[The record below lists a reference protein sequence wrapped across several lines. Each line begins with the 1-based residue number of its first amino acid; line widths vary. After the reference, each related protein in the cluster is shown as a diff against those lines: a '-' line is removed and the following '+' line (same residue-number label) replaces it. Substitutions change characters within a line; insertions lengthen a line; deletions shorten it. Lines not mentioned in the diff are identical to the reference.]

1 MLSYYH
7 SACVLDCLDCIR
19 GAWQQMEKNHL
30 GPASE
35 QAFPGTDYFSRSF
48 QFPFSAWPE
57 AGCVWGVVSVF
68 LLILAFSTA

>member
-35 QAFPGTDYFSRSF
+35 QAFQAQIISAHLSRSH
-48 QFPFSAWPE
+48 
-57 AGCVWGVVSVF
+57 F
-68 LLILAFSTA
+68 LLGLKQGVSGGWYLYFF